1 MKTRAARLGWLVP
14 ALLAA
19 CAANQPKPA
28 GPAGTVTP
36 QMRSGSTDLRTY
48 QLIDWV
54 APDDRTLILN
64 SVDRSLYEAQFKRQ
78 CPGLRLVDTIA
89 FIVQTPLQVEK
100 YQGVVLPNET
110 RCLFDSITKLET
122 APAHNKEGAATEN
135 P

>member
-14 ALLAA
+14 ALLSAF
-19 CAANQPKPA
+19 AANQPKPA

-64 SVDRSLYEAQFKRQ
+64 SVDRSLYKAQFKRQ